1 MRKAGIAL
9 ILLGLLLIIGSAGLL
24 IHNQREDALAGISAG
39 EQLNRLVEQIRV
51 QKEEQEQETHTATP
65 EEEEALLQ
73 ELTPVPTEVDK
84 GIIMDE
90 IQVDGKGYIGYISF
104 PTLELDLPVM
114 SNWTVEKLYTSPC
127 HYFGSVQEGNL
138 VIMAHNYS
146 RHFGRITEL
155 RNGDPVY
162 FINAFGEAFFY
173 QVEFQ
178 EILPSNCIP
187 QLTSGEFD
195 LTLFTCTYGG
205 ANRIT
210 VRCNEAPPPK

>member
-1 MRKAGIAL
+1 MRKAGIGL
-9 ILLGLLLIIGSAGLL
+9 IILGLLLLFGSAGLL
-24 IHNQREDALAGISAG
+24 IYNQREDALAGKSAG
-39 EQLNRLVEQIRV
+39 EQLNRLVEEIRA
-51 QKEEQEQETHTATP
+51 QKGEQEPSTATA
-65 EEEEALLQ
+65 EEEEALVE
-73 ELTPVPTEVDK
+73 ELTPTPTEAEP
-84 GIIMDE
+84 GIVMDE

-114 SNWTVEKLYTSPC
+114 SQWTVEKLYTSPC
-127 HYFGSVQEGNL
+127 HYFGSVKEGNL

-155 RNGDPVY
+155 KNGDPVY
-162 FINAFGEAFFY
+162 FINAFGEPFFY

-210 VRCNEAPPPK
+210 VRCNEAPPPQ

>member
-9 ILLGLLLIIGSAGLL
+9 IFFGFVLLIGSALLL
-24 IHNQREDALAGISAG
+24 IHNFREDEQAGVAAG
-39 EQLNRLVEQIRV
+39 EQLSLLVEQIRV
-51 QKEEQEQETHTATP
+51 QKEEMQIPTASP
-65 EEEEALLQ
+65 EEEEALFNELQ
-73 ELTPVPTEVDK
+73 PTPDTEEKELV
-84 GIIMDE
+84 MDE

-114 SNWTVEKLYTSPC
+114 SNWTVEKLYSAPC
-127 HYFGSVQEGNL
+127 HYFGTVQEENL

-155 RNGDPVY
+155 RSGDPVY
-162 FINAFGEAFFY
+162 FINCFGEAFFY
-173 QVEFQ
+173 EVEFQ

-210 VRCNEAPPPK
+210 VRCNEAPPPQ

>member
-1 MRKAGIAL
+1 MRKAGFAL
-9 ILLGLLLIIGSAGLL
+9 IVLGFLLLIGSAALL
-24 IHNQREDALAGISAG
+24 IYNQQEDEKAGIAAG
-39 EQLNRLVEQIRV
+39 QQLSLLVEQIRV
-51 QKEEQEQETHTATP
+51 QKEEQVQPTASA
-65 EEEEALLQ
+65 EEEDALRE
-73 ELTPVPTEVDK
+73 ELTPAPQDPEQE
-84 GIIMDE
+84 IIMDE
-90 IQVDGKGYIGYISF
+90 IEIDGKGYIGYISF

-114 SNWTVEKLYTSPC
+114 SQWTVEKLYTSPC
-127 HYFGSVQEGNL
+127 HYYGSVQEGNL

-155 RNGDPVY
+155 KNGDPVY
-162 FINAFGEAFFY
+162 FVNAFGEAFFY
-173 QVEFQ
+173 RVEFQ

-210 VRCNEAPPPK
+210 VRCNEGPPPQ

>member
-1 MRKAGIAL
+1 MRKAGI
-9 ILLGLLLIIGSAGLL
+9 LLMVLGFLLLIGSGGLL
-24 IHNQREDALAGISAG
+24 IYNQQEDEKAGIAADQ
-39 EQLNRLVEQIRV
+39 QLSLLVEQIRV
-51 QKEEQEQETHTATP
+51 QKEEQPVSTATS
-65 EEEEALLQ
+65 EEEESLYQ
-73 ELTPVPTEVDK
+73 ELTPVTEAEENEIV
-84 GIIMDE
+84 MDE
-90 IQVDGKGYIGYISF
+90 IQVDGKGYIGYLSF

-127 HYFGSVQEGNL
+127 HYYGSVKEGNL

-155 RNGDPVY
+155 KNGDPVY
-162 FINAFGEAFFY
+162 FINCFGEPFFY
-173 QVEFQ
+173 EVQFQ

-210 VRCNEAPPPK
+210 VRLNEAPPPQ

>member
-1 MRKAGIAL
+1 MRKAGVAL
-9 ILLGLLLIIGSAGLL
+9 IFLGFVLLIGSALLL
-24 IHNQREDALAGISAG
+24 IHNFREDQQAGIAAG
-39 EQLNRLVEQIRV
+39 EQLSLLVEQIRV
-51 QKEEQEQETHTATP
+51 QKEEQQIPTASP
-65 EEEEALLQ
+65 EEEEALIQ
-73 ELTPVPTEVDK
+73 ELQPVPDTEEAEIV
-84 GIIMDE
+84 MDE

-114 SNWTVEKLYTSPC
+114 SQWTVEKLYTAPC

-138 VIMAHNYS
+138 VIMAHNYT

-155 RNGDPVY
+155 KNGDPVY

-173 QVEFQ
+173 EVEFQ

-210 VRCNEAPPPK
+210 VRCNEAPPPQ

>member
-1 MRKAGIAL
+1 MRKAGITL
-9 ILLGLLLIIGSAGLL
+9 IFLGFVLLIGSALLL
-24 IHNQREDALAGISAG
+24 IHNFKEDEQAGIAAV
-39 EQLNRLVEQIRV
+39 EQLNLLVEQIRV
-51 QKEEQEQETHTATP
+51 QKEEQHLTPTASP
-65 EEEEALLQ
+65 EEEEALRQ
-73 ELTPVPTEVDK
+73 ELQPTGAPEETE
-84 GIIMDE
+84 ILMDE

-114 SNWTVEKLYTSPC
+114 SHWTVEKLYTSPC

-162 FINAFGEAFFY
+162 FINAFGEPFFY
-173 QVEFQ
+173 EVEFQ
-178 EILPSNCIP
+178 EILPSKCIP

-210 VRCNEAPPPK
+210 VRCNEAPPPQ

>member
-9 ILLGLLLIIGSAGLL
+9 IILGFILLLGSAGLL
-24 IHNQREDALAGISAG
+24 IHNQREDAMAGKAAG
-39 EQLNRLVEQIRV
+39 EQLSLLVEQIRV
-51 QKEEQEQETHTATP
+51 QKEESQPPTATP
-65 EEEEALLQ
+65 EEEDALIQ
-73 ELTPVPTEVDK
+73 ELTPLPTTEETE
-84 GIIMDE
+84 ILMDE

-114 SNWTVEKLYTSPC
+114 SHWTVEKLYTSPC

-155 RNGDPVY
+155 RSGDPVY
-162 FINAFGEAFFY
+162 FINAFGEPFFY

-210 VRCNEAPPPK
+210 VRCNEAPPPQ

>member
-9 ILLGLLLIIGSAGLL
+9 MVLGFLLLIGSATLL
-24 IHNQREDALAGISAG
+24 IYNQQEDEKAGVAAG
-39 EQLNRLVEQIRV
+39 QQLSLLVEQIRV
-51 QKEEQEQETHTATP
+51 QKEEQEPSTATA
-65 EEEEALLQ
+65 EEEEALRQ
-73 ELTPVPTEVDK
+73 ELTPAPQEEETE
-84 GIIMDE
+84 ILMDE

-114 SNWTVEKLYTSPC
+114 SQWTVEKLYTAPC
-127 HYFGSVQEGNL
+127 HYYGSVQEGNL

-173 QVEFQ
+173 EVEFQ

-210 VRCNEAPPPK
+210 VRCNEADPPK

>member
-1 MRKAGIAL
+1 MRKAGFAL
-9 ILLGLLLIIGSAGLL
+9 IILGIILLLGSAGLL
-24 IHNQREDALAGISAG
+24 IHNQREDAMAGKVAG
-39 EQLNRLVEQIRV
+39 EQLSLLVEQIRV
-51 QKEEQEQETHTATP
+51 QKEESQPPTATP
-65 EEEEALLQ
+65 EEEDALIQ
-73 ELTPVPTEVDK
+73 ELTPLPTTEETE
-84 GIIMDE
+84 ILMDE

-114 SNWTVEKLYTSPC
+114 SQWTVEKLYTSPC

-155 RNGDPVY
+155 RSGDPVY
-162 FINAFGEAFFY
+162 FINAFGEPFFY

-210 VRCNEAPPPK
+210 VRCNEAPPPQ

>member
-1 MRKAGIAL
+1 MRKAGIGL
-9 ILLGLLLIIGSAGLL
+9 IILGLLLLFGSAGLL
-24 IHNQREDALAGISAG
+24 IYNQREDALAGKSAG
-39 EQLNRLVEQIRV
+39 EQLNRLVEEIRA
-51 QKEEQEQETHTATP
+51 QKEEQEPSTATA
-65 EEEEALLQ
+65 EEEEALVE
-73 ELTPVPTEVDK
+73 ELTPTPTEAEP
-84 GIIMDE
+84 GIVMDE

-114 SNWTVEKLYTSPC
+114 SQWTVEKLYTSPC
-127 HYFGSVQEGNL
+127 HYFGSVKEGNL

-155 RNGDPVY
+155 KNGDPVY
-162 FINAFGEAFFY
+162 FINAFGEPFFY

-210 VRCNEAPPPK
+210 VRCNEAPPPQ